1 MARTVI
7 PFGPQHP
14 VLPEPI
20 HLRLEM
26 DDEKVVGVTPVI
38 GYIHRGIEK
47 AAELNNFRQNS
58 FILERICGICSFIH
72 ALTYCQGI
80 EALMGI
86 EVPPRAR
93 FLRVFWS
100 ELSRTH
106 SHLLWLGLL
115 ADAMGFESLFMQCWR
130 VREMILDI
138 SEMTSG
144 HRIIQSTCII
154 GGVRR
159 DIDKE
164 MAKETDKKLLA
175 FKEMMNSTISPAV
188 YHDPTIRRRTAN
200 KGILSKEQAELL
212 GAVGPTARGSGVA
225 LDVRQM
231 GYAAY
236 RELSFETVVE
246 TAGDSYARTMVRL
259 REIYA
264 SLELMNK
271 ALAMIPD
278 GKISVSIHGNPE
290 GEATSRTE
298 QPRGEL
304 FYYLKGKGI
313 RNLERIKIRTP
324 TFANIPALL
333 VMLPGCE
340 LADVPVITLSID
352 PCIACTE
359 R

>member
-14 VLPEPI
+14 VLPEPV

-26 DDEKVVGVTPVI
+26 EDEKVVGVIPVI
-38 GYIHRGIEK
+38 GYVHRGIEK
-47 AAELNNFRQNS
+47 AAELNNFRRNS
-58 FILERICGICSFIH
+58 FLLERICGICSFIH

-86 EVPPRAR
+86 EVPPRAD
-93 FLRVFWS
+93 FLRVFWG
-100 ELSRTH
+100 ELSRVH
-106 SHLLWLGLL
+106 SHLLWLGLF

-130 VREMILDI
+130 AREMILDI
-138 SEMTSG
+138 SEMTAG
-144 HRIIQSTCII
+144 HRIIQSTCVI

-159 DIDKE
+159 DIDEE
-164 MAKETDKKLLA
+164 MVREINKRFLA
-175 FKEMMNSTISPAV
+175 FKEMLDNTISPAV
-188 YHDPTIRRRTAN
+188 KHDPTIKRRTVN
-200 KGILSKEQAELL
+200 KGILSKEQAELS

-225 LDVRQM
+225 LDIRQT

-236 RELSFETVVE
+236 RELGFEALVE
-246 TAGDSYARTMVRL
+246 TAGDSYARTLVRL
-259 REIYA
+259 SEVYA
-264 SLELMNK
+264 SLELMRK
-271 ALAMIPD
+271 ALAMMPD
-278 GKISVSIHGNPE
+278 GEIAVRIHGNPE
-290 GEATSRTE
+290 GEITSRTE

-304 FYYLKGKGI
+304 FYYMKGNGT
-313 RNLERIKIRTP
+313 RNLERIKVRTP

-333 VMLPGCE
+333 AMLPGCE

-352 PCIACTE
+352 PCFACTE

>member
-20 HLRLEM
+20 HLKLECE
-26 DDEKVVGVTPVI
+26 DERVVGVTPII

-47 AAELNNFRQNS
+47 AAELNGFRQNV
-58 FILERICGICSFIH
+58 FLVERVCGICSFMH
-72 ALTYCQGI
+72 ALTYCQAI
-80 EALMGI
+80 EDMMGV

-93 FLRVFWS
+93 FLRVVWA
-100 ELSRTH
+100 ELERME

-115 ADAMGFESLFMQCWR
+115 CDSFGFESLFMQTWR
-130 VREMILDI
+130 LREIDMDLTELTAGIRVI
-138 SEMTSG
+138 P
-144 HRIIQSTCII
+144 STCSI

-164 MAKETDKKLLA
+164 MAGQVKEGLDK
-175 FKEMMNSTISPAV
+175 FKELMDSTV
-188 YHDPTIRRRTAN
+188 LPTIMNDLTIKRRTVG
-200 KGILSKEQAELL
+200 KGILTKEQVNLL
-212 GAVGPTARGSGVA
+212 GAVGPTLRGSGVP
-225 LDVRQM
+225 LDIRM
-231 GYAAY
+231 TGYAAFK
-236 RELSFETVVE
+236 EIGFEPIVE
-246 TAGDSYARTMVRL
+246 EAGDSYARTLVRVRETFQSRKLILKALSMMPDGDIMVRIDGYPE
-259 REIYA
+259 REAI
-264 SLELMNK
+264 
-271 ALAMIPD
+271 
-278 GKISVSIHGNPE
+278 
-290 GEATSRTE
+290 SRTE

-304 FYYLKGKGI
+304 IYYARGNGT
-313 RNLERIKIRTP
+313 RNLERLKIRTP

>member
-20 HLRLEM
+20 HLKLELE
-26 DDEKVVGVTPVI
+26 DETVVGVTPII

-47 AAELNNFRQNS
+47 AAELNDFRKNV
-58 FILERICGICSFIH
+58 FICERICGICSFIH
-72 ALTYCQGI
+72 ALTYCEGA
-80 EALMGI
+80 EAI
-86 EVPPRAR
+86 TSVEVPPRAR

-115 ADAMGFESLFMQCWR
+115 ADSMGFESLFMQIWR

-138 SEMTSG
+138 SEMTAG
-144 HRIIQSTCII
+144 HRIIQSTCIV

-164 MAKETDKKLLA
+164 MAKEVDKRLLA
-175 FKEMMNSTISPAV
+175 FKEMMDSTIAPV
-188 YHDPTIRRRTAN
+188 LFHDPTVKRRAVG
-200 KGILSKEQAELL
+200 KGMLSKEQAEVL
-212 GAVGPTARGSGVA
+212 GAVGPTSRGSGVA
-225 LDVRQM
+225 IDIRQT

-236 RELSFETVVE
+236 REVGFEPVVE
-246 TAGDSYARTMVRL
+246 TAGDSYARTLVRA
-259 REIYA
+259 REVYQCV
-264 SLELMNK
+264 ELMRK
-271 ALAMIPD
+271 ALSMM
-278 GKISVSIHGNPE
+278 PE
-290 GEATSRTE
+290 GEILVRVDGYPEGETISRTE

-304 FYYLKGKGI
+304 IYYLKGNGTN
-313 RNLERIKIRTP
+313 NLERLKIRTP

-340 LADVPVITLSID
+340 MADVPVITLSID

>member
-20 HLRLEM
+20 HLKLELE
-26 DDEKVVGVTPVI
+26 DEKVVGVMPII

-47 AAELNNFRQNS
+47 AAELNDFRQNV
-58 FILERICGICSFIH
+58 FVCERICGICSFIH
-72 ALTYCQGI
+72 ALTYCEGA
-80 EALMGI
+80 EAMTSV

-115 ADAMGFESLFMQCWR
+115 ADSMGFESLFMQIWR
-130 VREMILDI
+130 AREMILDI
-138 SEMTSG
+138 SEMTAG
-144 HRIIQSTCII
+144 HRIIQSTCVV

-164 MAKETDKKLLA
+164 MAKEVDKRLLA
-175 FKEMMNSTISPAV
+175 FKEMMDSTIAPV
-188 YHDPTIRRRTAN
+188 LFHDPTVKRRAVG
-200 KGILSKEQAELL
+200 KGMLSKEQAEVL
-212 GAVGPTARGSGVA
+212 GAVGPTSRGSGVA
-225 LDVRQM
+225 IDIRQT

-236 RELSFETVVE
+236 REVGFEPVVE
-246 TAGDSYARTMVRL
+246 TAGDSYARTLVRA
-259 REIYA
+259 REVYQCV
-264 SLELMNK
+264 ELMRK
-271 ALAMIPD
+271 ALSMMPEGEILVRVD
-278 GKISVSIHGNPE
+278 GYPE
-290 GEATSRTE
+290 GEAMSRTE

-304 FYYLKGKGI
+304 IYYLKGNGT
-313 RNLERIKIRTP
+313 NHLERLKIRTP
-324 TFANIPALL
+324 TFANIPTLL

-340 LADVPVITLSID
+340 MADVPVITLSID
-352 PCIACTE
+352 PCVACTE